1 MPGPHHARR
10 RPLRILAVAAAVHVS
25 LAVAAG
31 ATLAA
36 GFPASETIFPA
47 TTRAWIS
54 ISDFRGLQER
64 FDASPYGQLI
74 ADPAMKSFIDHL
86 REQVSKNGKQRLA
99 KLGLTLEDLEKVPGG
114 ELAAGAIEIEGG
126 RLATLVLVDTT
137 GHEAEAKELVERIS
151 GRLLEQKA
159 VKVTVPNAPPQLT
172 VYELPADPND
182 VRSEGPARQRRVA
195 FALASQALLV
205 GDDALQVGQALSV
218 LAQGRKD
225 NLTTLEAYGAIKE
238 QCASQ
243 VPATAAPIRWFVD
256 PLKFAVAYRTS
267 NPPREKRKGPDY
279 VAILSRQGFDAIK
292 GAGGV
297 VVLGDGGHALRHHSL
312 VYAPPLPGRD
322 PDSVER
328 FDLAARMLRFPN
340 AASLTPPA
348 WVPRDVSGWAAMQ
361 WDVKT
366 AFESAE
372 SLVDDIVGDKGVFD
386 DVIASLKEDPD
397 GPQIDVEKDLVACLG
412 QRISVITDHVDPIGT
427 DCERLVIAMEAVDEA
442 SVAATIAKV
451 MEADSDMQKIDI
463 NGQAAWELI
472 DHSMALPKL
481 EVETPG
487 GAVPHVDHDEQD
499 EAHRRRQRLREKD
512 GKLLPHSTVTVAKGH
527 LLIASHRDILERVL
541 AAEEGPASLASS
553 SDLKAVEAELG
564 KFVTAGTSARGFGRD
579 DKSIRPAYD
588 MLRQGE
594 MPKSKSLFAQLLN
607 DMLGDGKPGTVREQ
621 RIDGSTLPEF
631 ELVRKYFGISGLAM
645 ESRSQGWYVVGLSLP
660 RPPQQGQEEEQEVA
674 RRPAEPSNR

>member
-1 MPGPHHARR
+1 
-10 RPLRILAVAAAVHVS
+10 
-25 LAVAAG
+25 
-31 ATLAA
+31 
-36 GFPASETIFPA
+36 
-47 TTRAWIS
+47 
-54 ISDFRGLQER
+54 
-64 FDASPYGQLI
+64 
-74 ADPAMKSFIDHL
+74 
-86 REQVSKNGKQRLA
+86 
-99 KLGLTLEDLEKVPGG
+99 
-114 ELAAGAIEIEGG
+114 
-126 RLATLVLVDTT
+126 
-137 GHEAEAKELVERIS
+137 
-151 GRLLEQKA
+151 
-159 VKVTVPNAPPQLT
+159 
-172 VYELPADPND
+172 
-182 VRSEGPARQRRVA
+182 
-195 FALASQALLV
+195 
-205 GDDALQVGQALSV
+205 
-218 LAQGRKD
+218 
-225 NLTTLEAYGAIKE
+225 
-238 QCASQ
+238 
-243 VPATAAPIRWFVD
+243 
-256 PLKFAVAYRTS
+256 
-267 NPPREKRKGPDY
+267 
-279 VAILSRQGFDAIK
+279 
-292 GAGGV
+292 V

-340 AASLTPPA
+340 AASLAPPA

-512 GKLLPHSTVTVAKGH
+512 EKLLPHSTVTVAKGH

-553 SDLKAVEAELG
+553 SDLTAVQAELG

-588 MLRQGE
+588 MLRQGA

-607 DMLGDGKPGTVREQ
+607 DMLGDGKPGSVREQ

-660 RPPQQGQEEEQEVA
+660 HSPQQEQEVA